1 MKLQE
6 AIGSYERC
14 LELAPQSRNAGQ
26 NRLLALNY
34 IMPGEDAAVCTAHI
48 EWWRLLHS
56 PTIVLRVGQQQCVS
70 LTGLAQRAEILN
82 VTCTC
87 TPSHVEISMP

>member
-1 MKLQE
+1 MQPGLPVCLQE

-34 IMPGEDAAVCTAHI
+34 IMPGEDEAVCAAHM
-48 EWWRLLHS
+48 EWCAPPIRLWTHLV
-56 PTIVLRVGQQQCVS
+56 PAAQQQGVL
-70 LTGLAQRAEILN
+70 LTALLQVLGG
-82 VTCTC
+82 
-87 TPSHVEISMP
+87 

>member
-1 MKLQE
+1 MCISSSASCLADNQACVQQERDVIWPHGMQE

-34 IMPGEDAAVCTAHI
+34 IMPGEDAAVCTAHT
-48 EWWRLLHS
+48 EWS
-56 PTIVLRVGQQQCVS
+56 VS
-70 LTGLAQRAEILN
+70 RI
-82 VTCTC
+82 C
-87 TPSHVEISMP
+87 P

>member
-1 MKLQE
+1 MRFVWQSAGYVLHKRLFGCGRAIVMQE

-34 IMPGEDAAVCTAHI
+34 IVPGEDAAVCTAHI
-48 EWWRLLHS
+48 EW
-56 PTIVLRVGQQQCVS
+56 CVS
-70 LTGLAQRAEILN
+70 RI
-82 VTCTC
+82 C
-87 TPSHVEISMP
+87 